1 MFRANMINLPRTAA
15 RVARTA
21 APRTTTQLA
30 RVVATPVGRL
40 VTGVRSI
47 SATTPS
53 RIAILPDGGKQP
65 ANKADEPSNT
75 ENLAPAEITEA
86 QYHQLADEYLEAILN
101 KFEELQDTREDV
113 DVEYS
118 AGVMTVNFGPNVG
131 TYVINKQPPN
141 KQIWL
146 SSPKSGPKRFDWVVQ
161 GEGQNDK
168 QGTAVGDWMY
178 IRDGTTLGKLFR
190 DELGVDLG
198 LPARRLAD

>member
-1 MFRANMINLPRTAA
+1 MFRGSIANLPRAAA
-15 RVARTA
+15 RAARIT
-21 APRTTTQLA
+21 APRTTSVA
-30 RVVATPVGRL
+30 RVAATPTGRIY
-40 VTGVRSI
+40 TGLRFLS
-47 SATTPS
+47 STAP
-53 RIAILPDGGKQP
+53 RQIAILPDGAKEP
-65 ANKADEPSNT
+65 ANEADKPT
-75 ENLAPAEITEA
+75 KTDNLAPTEITEA

-101 KFEELQDTREDV
+101 KFEELQDSREDV

-178 IRDGTTLGKLFR
+178 IRHGTTLSKLFR

-198 LPARRLAD
+198 LPARRFGD

>member
-86 QYHQLADEYLEAILN
+86 QYHQLADDYLEAILN

-118 AGVMTVNFGPNVG
+118 
-131 TYVINKQPPN
+131 VIAR
-141 KQIWL
+141 
-146 SSPKSGPKRFDWVVQ
+146 SSPFPSLPSPVPS
-161 GEGQNDK
+161 
-168 QGTAVGDWMY
+168 
-178 IRDGTTLGKLFR
+178 TTYNANQSTR
-190 DELGVDLG
+190 
-198 LPARRLAD
+198 PAS